1 MKKVFM
7 KKIVSF
13 VLAMLLCG
21 IPAGLH
27 AVEEESIAPEDKI
40 SEDLYK
46 KFEQLKADGKNL
58 SKEKIPVWVWYEDI
72 DQKQVDRE
80 VMEQTGLTTE
90 TIAVNFEMPDL
101 KLINDLKNNH
111 VGSQERM
118 QDYFA
123 RTVVARKLEAQKTK
137 EYVDKR
143 RQISKTKYKMRRDKI
158 INEFI
163 LKNDDI
169 IFKSDYSPSFISKM
183 TQRQIV
189 NLSKNKNIQK
199 VYLYQETETIPC
211 ADTVADSKF
220 KETVQV
226 DKVFNNIALSGSNVK
241 VGLADVGKADKNNSE
256 LTSSNIIQLGNAGI
270 DDHSTLMARIICGN
284 YGIAPSCTLYSTN
297 FNFTEIENLITNG
310 IQILSI
316 SIVWPSVVGGY
327 SSYDKWFDHLV
338 SQHSLTIS
346 TAAGNGAA
354 TEPRVAAPAMAN
366 NVITVGAYDD
376 KGTAVNK
383 SDDLLNATSRY
394 AQETGVLK
402 PDVIE
407 PRCISNGGTSSATA
421 VNSGIAALLLELKP
435 SLSYQPQTLKAIL
448 MASCQRKVQSP
459 VGAAAETMEQGLTE
473 RQGAG
478 AVDAW
483 NAVCIVSQGNYGY
496 GEVKDA
502 AEKRNFVQ
510 PAYGASHM
518 NVSIAWL
525 RENTISSSDH
535 ASGAVTSGTQ
545 HNLNLYVYR
554 NGVQVGSSTN
564 ANSST
569 EMAYFPLSAS
579 EARYQIK
586 VSNYNHASTE
596 TVRYGYA
603 WCTDNMAFHE
613 NLTGT
618 GYPDGIF
625 YIRSKSNANGAYLTV
640 DEETGQIS
648 QEAFTGEANQ
658 QWVSS
663 KTGYDPFTIQTNSSA
678 YPGCLSISGQTNA
691 WVSQDSAQYITFGG
705 SSIDNTYGIQ
715 LYGLPA
721 SNSRSL
727 TALDTSAQSS
737 AAIWQN
743 IGIPERFQWYFE
755 PVGYIR
761 GDVNRDGTVSTA
773 DALLAQKYVSKLVT
787 FDAAQRFLGDMNND
801 GQVNMNDVNLIQQAV
816 AAG

>member
-1 MKKVFM
+1 M
-7 KKIVSF
+7 
-13 VLAMLLCG
+13 
-21 IPAGLH
+21 
-27 AVEEESIAPEDKI
+27 
-40 SEDLYK
+40 
-46 KFEQLKADGKNL
+46 
-58 SKEKIPVWVWYEDI
+58 
-72 DQKQVDRE
+72 
-80 VMEQTGLTTE
+80 
-90 TIAVNFEMPDL
+90 
-101 KLINDLKNNH
+101 
-111 VGSQERM
+111 
-118 QDYFA
+118 
-123 RTVVARKLEAQKTK
+123 
-137 EYVDKR
+137 
-143 RQISKTKYKMRRDKI
+143 
-158 INEFI
+158 
-163 LKNDDI
+163 
-169 IFKSDYSPSFISKM
+169 
-183 TQRQIV
+183 
-189 NLSKNKNIQK
+189 
-199 VYLYQETETIPC
+199 
-211 ADTVADSKF
+211 
-220 KETVQV
+220 
-226 DKVFNNIALSGSNVK
+226 
-241 VGLADVGKADKNNSE
+241 
-256 LTSSNIIQLGNAGI
+256 
-270 DDHSTLMARIICGN
+270 
-284 YGIAPSCTLYSTN
+284 GIAPAASLYVTN
-297 FNFTEIENLITNG
+297 ASLSNIEAMISQG
-310 IQILSI
+310 IAVMNVS
-316 SIVWPSVVGGY
+316 WGY
-327 SSYDKWFDHLV
+327 EYPGPAAYTFHDKWFDHIANNHHLLLIC
-338 SQHSLTIS
+338 S
-346 TAAGNGAA
+346 AGNEEDDGH
-354 TEPRVAAPAMAN
+354 TCVRSPAMAY
-366 NVITVGAYDD
+366 NVLAVGAYEDNSTGKIPSDD
-376 KGTAVNK
+376 KLYPGSSYNH
-383 SDDLLNATSRY
+383 
-394 AQETGVLK
+394 TGSLK
-402 PDVIE
+402 PDVVAPMNIY
-407 PRCISNGGTSSATA
+407 NGATSFAAPIVT
-421 VNSGIAALLLELKP
+421 GIAVLLLELKP
-435 SLSYQPQTLKAIL
+435 SLAYQPQVLKAIL
-448 MASCQRKVQSP
+448 IASCQRKVLTHE
-459 VGAAAETMEQGLTE
+459 GKADETMAQGIT
-473 RQGAG
+473 RKQGAG

-525 RENTISSSDH
+525 RENTVPENDHVHESSTV
-535 ASGAVTSGTQ
+535 AGTQ

-554 NGVQVGSSTN
+554 NGVQVGSSAN

-603 WCTDNMAFHE
+603 WCTDNMAFRE

-618 GYPDGIF
+618 SYPDGIF

-648 QEAFTGEANQ
+648 QEAFTGKANQ